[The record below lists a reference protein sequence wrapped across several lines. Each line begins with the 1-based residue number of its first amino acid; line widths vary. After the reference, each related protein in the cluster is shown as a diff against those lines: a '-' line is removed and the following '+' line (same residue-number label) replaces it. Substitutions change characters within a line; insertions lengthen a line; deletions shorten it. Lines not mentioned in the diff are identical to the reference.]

1 MAQFMGGS
9 AFAMAS
15 QITEGY
21 VSLTPIILKRY
32 GRPELTQLQFELQKQ
47 LTTLRNN
54 QPMPD
59 DTQALQAYHH
69 KVGRIRSASLV
80 IQNQLSLKK

>member
-1 MAQFMGGS
+1 MAQFLGGS

-15 QITEGY
+15 QITDGY
-21 VSLTPIILKRY
+21 VLLTSTLLRRF
-32 GRPELTQLQFELQKQ
+32 GRPELTQLQFELQKL
-47 LTTLRNN
+47 LTTLRSN

-69 KVGRIRSASLV
+69 KIGRIRGAFQV
-80 IQNQLSLKK
+80 IQSQLSLKK